1 MRPYRSATLE
11 SDSCHVGSPFVKL
24 GEVREISAKEHRI
37 NEEIRASEVR
47 LIGEDGKQVGI
58 MHVRDALQIAEERGL
73 DLVEVSPTA
82 SPPVC
87 RLMDYGK
94 FIYEKAK
101 RERQSKKAQR
111 AAEIKEIRLRPKI
124 GEHDIAFKVKL
135 IRKFLSTGSK
145 VKVRVRFRG
154 REVTY
159 PEIGRNLLTDI
170 ANQLEDIAVVEQS
183 PRMEGYSML
192 MILAPLSK

>member
-1 MRPYRSATLE
+1 M
-11 SDSCHVGSPFVKL
+11 D
-24 GEVREISAKEHRI
+24 VREAIQ
-37 NEEIRASEVR
+37 RAQQA
-47 LIGEDGKQVGI
+47 G
-58 MHVRDALQIAEERGL
+58 M
-73 DLVEVSPTA
+73 DLVEVAPKSQ
-82 SPPVC
+82 PPVC
-87 RLMDYGK
+87 RIMDYGK
-94 FIYEKAK
+94 WMYLQRKKEQKAK
-101 RERQSKKAQR
+101 AHRHETELKG
-111 AAEIKEIRLRPKI
+111 IRIRTPKI